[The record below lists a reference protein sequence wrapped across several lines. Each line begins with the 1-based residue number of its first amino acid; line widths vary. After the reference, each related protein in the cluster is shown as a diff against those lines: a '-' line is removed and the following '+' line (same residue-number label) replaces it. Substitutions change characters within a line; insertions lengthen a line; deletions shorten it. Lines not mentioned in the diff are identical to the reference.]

1 MLPLEVIVQSSRVAL
16 HYDIPIDEYT
26 EAMMV
31 ELQDFEEKELWL
43 IAILLPKKEEWREST
58 I

>member
-1 MLPLEVIVQSSRVAL
+1 MAL

-31 ELQDFEEKELWL
+31 ELQDLEEKELWL